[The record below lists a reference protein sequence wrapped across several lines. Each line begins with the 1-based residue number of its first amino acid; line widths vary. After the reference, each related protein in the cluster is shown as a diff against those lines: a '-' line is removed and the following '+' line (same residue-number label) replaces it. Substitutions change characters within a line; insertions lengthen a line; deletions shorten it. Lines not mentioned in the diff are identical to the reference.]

1 LNRQDGEAN
10 MDVKA
15 AEDRLQILE
24 NLLNEA
30 REEADGLRKRLMRY
44 EKTILSTRLI
54 MGHELK
60 KPTTAISGYLELV
73 TEDLENTDALKS
85 LSYIQNA
92 AEQCRLLNELN
103 LFFLELLK
111 LDSGEEF
118 IGRAAVDV
126 NSVIR
131 EIIRRIP
138 PILNAEQR
146 VKSNIDKN
154 AEIID
159 FNPEAFKLVMLNLIE
174 NALVYS
180 QSRTPVL
187 IEAETV
193 PEKRAGRNGQIVK
206 IRIKDK
212 GVGIPAEYLQK
223 IFCPFVRLRED
234 IAEGSGLGL
243 TLVRSLVEL
252 NGGEVYIRST
262 QDEGTVVHVT
272 IPAREEI
279 EEVPPT
285 LL

>member
-1 LNRQDGEAN
+1 